1 MPKPLPNPRKSY
13 EHKEQTMNEPVG
25 VVCEFEGTLV
35 GTLFEQ
41 LPNGTKLYTHPVK
54 EHDRGI
60 SHAIGFD
67 DGFKAGMQRAVEMNV
82 VKELTDE
89 EIWEVVSLK
98 WWDWEDSFDVTGFA
112 RAILRKAQ
120 EK

>member
-1 MPKPLPNPRKSY
+1 MN
-13 EHKEQTMNEPVG
+13 NEPVG

-54 EHDRGI
+54 EHDIGI

-82 VKELTDE
+82 VKELTDK
-89 EIWEVVSLK
+89 EILEL
-98 WWDWEDSFDVTGFA
+98 WDWDSGEILATDLLDFA
-112 RAILRKAQ
+112 DAILRKAQ
-120 EK
+120 EKNESK